1 MDPWVFPGYTIPP
14 PFNQQ
19 PHAYMYGNTSTL
31 DTYAI
36 NESANGV
43 PSAQSIG
50 DEPGAHHLPNSPQD
64 AASLSDAEFPTT
76 LMGPPVKRRKKK
88 APTLRAKDWEPY
100 EARIIEL
107 HDEQD
112 LPLSKVKTMI
122 EQEFGFTAELRQYRT
137 RISQW
142 GKDKNFKPQ
151 EMSAIVKKRQ
161 KRKLVE
167 VDKREQVFTVR
178 GRNVEPH
185 KIDRWMAR
193 NEVSQTSLYAPSP
206 EALSST
212 AATSPVPF
220 LRKVAHAQS
229 TTFTGQSP
237 APVNQ
242 HPATRASASY
252 SSVSNP
258 GSDEQLPCR
267 YRQHD
272 EERIREEL
280 STAEISLGINHSQT
294 LKLRIALGYVLISQG
309 RYKSA
314 EETARRV
321 IGDYQRHKD
330 NGALV
335 IDATELLVHV
345 LRYQG
350 SSHQAI
356 KLAES
361 LIESKK
367 ATFGRKHLSTLMSME
382 ALSWQSTIK
391 AMDRVADVYCFQKRW
406 KDAQELLVLIVELS
420 MLLVG
425 EEHEDTLAYQ
435 RKLAEIYR
443 KQGQLKEA
451 EDLGERVLVAMKKVY
466 GEQHPQ
472 TLHSMSLMVETYMG
486 QERFQEAED
495 LGVQL
500 LMARKRVLGE
510 QHRRTFESVAFL
522 IRIYIDQGNLTEAGD
537 LGTPTLVAMKEVLG
551 DDHPHTLRVADLM
564 GQIRK
569 AQEES

>member
-142 GKDKNFKPQ
+142 GKDKNVKPQ

-193 NEVSQTSLYAPSP
+193 NEVSQTS
-206 EALSST
+206 
-212 AATSPVPF
+212 F
-220 LRKVAHAQS
+220 
-229 TTFTGQSP
+229 P